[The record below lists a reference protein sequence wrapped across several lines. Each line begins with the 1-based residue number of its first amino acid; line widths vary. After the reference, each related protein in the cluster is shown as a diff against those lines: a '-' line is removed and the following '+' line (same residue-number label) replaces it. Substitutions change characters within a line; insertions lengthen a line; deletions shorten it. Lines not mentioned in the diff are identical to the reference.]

1 MISKSGRSLSNG
13 IDINELSD
21 EERKAVLTLPGAQQV
36 LSKSSKN
43 SKSGS
48 NLNTSHSQSKK

>member
-36 LSKSSKN
+36 LSKGSKN

-48 NLNTSHSQSKK
+48 NLNTNHSQ

>member
-21 EERKAVLTLPGAQQV
+21 EERKAVLTLPGAQ
-36 LSKSSKN
+36 
-43 SKSGS
+43 
-48 NLNTSHSQSKK
+48 